1 MLASIIIR
9 TLNEAIHLGE
19 LLEGIAQQKTDGL
32 KWEVIIVDSGS
43 TDGTLEIAQAHSC
56 QIQHITRE
64 EFSFGRSLN
73 LGCEAANGDLL
84 VLISGHCVPVDKT
97 WLQTLCQPLIDSL
110 VKYSYGRQFG
120 GPVSYYSE
128 RRIFKKYFPEQS
140 RVPQE
145 GFYCNNANSALTKSA
160 WEEFRFDEELTGL
173 EDMELAL
180 RFTKQ
185 GGKIAYVADAAVF
198 HYHTEDWHIIER
210 RFEREAIALQHI
222 LPHVHIRKRDLIR
235 YVVSSVWMDWRS
247 AWQERIFTNKA
258 WEILLYRVWQYWGS
272 YKGNH
277 DHRKLSHADKDV
289 YFYPSTT
296 PSLSNPRTANT
307 GMSDKQFNSGENQ

>member
-9 TLNEAIHLGE
+9 TLNEAVHLGE
-19 LLEGIAQQKTDGL
+19 LLDEIAQQKTDGL
-32 KWEVIIVDSGS
+32 EWEVIIVDSGS
-43 TDGTLEIAQAHSC
+43 TDGTLEIAQAHYC

-73 LGCEAANGDLL
+73 LGCEAANGDFL
-84 VLISGHCVPVDKT
+84 VLISGHCVPADEA
-97 WLQTLCQPLIDSL
+97 WLQTLCQPLIDSNAM
-110 VKYSYGRQFG
+110 YSYGRQLG
-120 GPVSYYSE
+120 GPDSYYSE
-128 RRIFKKYFPEQS
+128 HRIFAKYFPKQS
-140 RVPQE
+140 RIPQD

-160 WEEFRFDEELTGL
+160 WEQFHFDEELTGL

-180 RFTKQ
+180 RLTKQ
-185 GGKIAYVADAAVF
+185 GGKIAYIGDAAVF
-198 HYHTEDWHIIER
+198 HYHSEDWHIIER

-222 LPHVHIRKRDLIR
+222 LPHVHIRTYDLIR
-235 YVVSSVWMDWRS
+235 YVFSSVWMDWRS

-277 DHRKLSHADKDV
+277 DHRKLSHADKEV

-296 PSLSNPRTANT
+296 PSLSNPRATDND
-307 GMSDKQFNSGENQ
+307 MSGKSLDGNVN

>member
-43 TDGTLEIAQAHSC
+43 TDGTLEIAQAHCC

-97 WLQTLCQPLIDSL
+97 WLKTLCQPLIDSL

-160 WEEFRFDEELTGL
+160 WEQFRFDEELTGL

-180 RFTKQ
+180 RLTKQ

-235 YVVSSVWMDWRS
+235 YVASSVWMDWRS
-247 AWQERIFTNKA
+247 AWQERIITNKA

-277 DHRKLSHADKDV
+277 DHRKLSHADKEV

-307 GMSDKQFNSGENQ
+307 GMGDNQFNSGENQ